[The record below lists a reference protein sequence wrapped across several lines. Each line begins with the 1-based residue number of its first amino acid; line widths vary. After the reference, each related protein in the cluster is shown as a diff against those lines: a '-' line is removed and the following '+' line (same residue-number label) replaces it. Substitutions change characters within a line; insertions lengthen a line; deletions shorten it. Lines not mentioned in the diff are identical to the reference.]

1 MTDAPEAIWQ
11 VLPGNPEI
19 EELFVRELSVPPLI
33 ARLLVQRG
41 FTSAEEADRFLNPKL
56 EHLNSPRLLPDFEPA
71 VAAILGAKE
80 RNEVV
85 YVHGDYDVDGV
96 SSTAIFTR
104 FLRRIGMNIIPHV
117 PHRMEE
123 GYGIHMDA
131 VKWAKE
137 HGTDLFL
144 TCDCGVLAFEQVDA
158 INELGMRAVITDH
171 HSMGDRLPNAVA
183 VVNPHRE
190 DSKYPY
196 PDLAGAGVVFQLCA
210 GISEAL
216 GVPVERFHRAF
227 LDLAVLGT
235 ISDVMPLTGD
245 NRVISKFGLEQLR
258 TTQKIGLQELKRVS
272 GINSN
277 RPMTAT
283 DIGFKIGPRINAVGR
298 IDDAAIALDLFLT
311 DDRNE
316 AMQLAETM
324 DRVNQERRE
333 QQAQMIDE
341 AVAIVEES
349 GQSNAKCITV
359 AKEGWHPGIVGIVA
373 GKIAEK
379 YYRPAIVIAID
390 GDEARAS
397 ARSIPAFHI
406 GNVISKARDTGVA
419 IMGGGHAEAAGM
431 SIHVDRIEEFKA
443 LFSEMAESL
452 TQEDLI
458 PQITCNGVLDLE
470 DADVRTAAL
479 LHQLEPYGMANPK
492 PLFALHG
499 VGIQETKLT
508 ASGEHVQF
516 TAADGPYMVKGIA
529 FGMADSLADKQGCEL
544 DLAAEL
550 ELNEWNG
557 VSSPKLVLKSFR
569 LG

>member
-1 MTDAPEAIWQ
+1 MTDAAEAKWT
-11 VLPGNPEI
+11 VLPGDPEI
-19 EELFVRELSVPPLI
+19 EALFVRELSVPPLI
-33 ARLLVQRG
+33 ARLLFQRG
-41 FTSAEEADRFLNPKL
+41 FTLVEEADRFLNPKL
-56 EHLNSPRLLPDFEPA
+56 DHLSSPRLLPDFEPA

-123 GYGIHMDA
+123 GYGIHLDA

-144 TCDCGVLAFEQVDA
+144 TCDCGVLAFDQVDA
-158 INELGMRAVITDH
+158 INALGMRAVITDH
-171 HSMGDRLPNAVA
+171 HSLGEGLPNAVA
-183 VVNPHRE
+183 VVNPHRG
-190 DSKYPY
+190 DSRYPY

-210 GISEAL
+210 GISEVL
-216 GVPVERFHRAF
+216 GVPLEKFHRAF

-277 RPMTAT
+277 RPLTAT
-283 DIGFKIGPRINAVGR
+283 DIGFKFGPRINAVGR
-298 IDDAAIALDLFLT
+298 IDDAGIALDLFLT
-311 DDRNE
+311 EERSE
-316 AMQLAETM
+316 AIRLAETM
-324 DRVNQERRE
+324 DRVNQERRD
-333 QQAQMIDE
+333 QQAQMIEE
-341 AVAIVEES
+341 AVAIVEET
-349 GQSNAKCITV
+349 GQGGAPCITV

-390 GDEARAS
+390 GNEARAS

-406 GNVISKARDTGVA
+406 GNVIARARDSGIA
-419 IMGGGHAEAAGM
+419 LAGGGHAEAAGM
-431 SIHVDRIEEFKA
+431 SISVDRIEEFKD
-443 LFSEMAESL
+443 LFSEMASSL
-452 TQEDLI
+452 TQDDLT
-458 PQITCNGVLDLE
+458 PQIVCNGVLELE

-492 PLFALHG
+492 PLFALFG
-499 VGIQETKLT
+499 VGLVETKVT
-508 ASGEHVQF
+508 SSGEHVQF
-516 TAADGPYMVKGIA
+516 TAADGAHMVKGIA
-529 FGMADSLADKQGCEL
+529 FGMADRLADKQGYEL

-557 VSSPKLVLKSFR
+557 FSSPKLVLKSFR
-569 LG
+569 MG